1 MSACLSISFFLNVA
15 PVESILDLGS
25 KDLSLHIVAH
35 VNLARATLS
44 GPHGAISEGALLNS
58 EALRED
64 QRTEDMQNPWS
75 VLTWLSI
82 QMVWHLSE
90 TSDVECSPGW
100 HAKSRDP

>member
-15 PVESILDLGS
+15 LVESILDLGS

-64 QRTEDMQNPWS
+64 QRTEDMQKSLVS
-75 VLTWLSI
+75 VDLAE
-82 QMVWHLSE
+82 H
-90 TSDVECSPGW
+90 SDGVAP
-100 HAKSRDP
+100 